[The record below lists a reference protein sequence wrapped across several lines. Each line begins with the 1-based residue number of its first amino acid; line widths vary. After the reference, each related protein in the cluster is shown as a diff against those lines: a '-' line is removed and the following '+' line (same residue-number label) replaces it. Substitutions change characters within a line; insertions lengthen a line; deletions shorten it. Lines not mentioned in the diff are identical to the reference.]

1 LNHTFDDQILALSG
15 VFQAASLVYQ
25 IAHRGSCPDAAMEAT
40 LGSLFITNPENT
52 LDVYGDLYGL
62 REGLSIMGGV
72 LDKQT
77 SQKDVEILRYAL
89 NLIHLEGRLKKRQ
102 DMLDI
107 VASRLDQARRGV
119 DHFGILH
126 TNVIANVASI
136 YVDTISTFRLRI
148 QVTGEPMY
156 LRVEE
161 NAARIR
167 ALLMAGIRS
176 AVLWRQLG
184 GRRWQ
189 LVLRRRRVIDVSQDL
204 RRQLD

>member
-1 LNHTFDDQILALSG
+1 MNHTFDEQILSLSG

-25 IAHRGSCPDAAMEAT
+25 IAHRGTCPGTAMEAT
-40 LGSLFITNPENT
+40 VRSLFITDPDNT

-77 SQKDVEILRYAL
+77 SPKDVEILRYTL
-89 NLIHLEGRLKKRQ
+89 NLIHLESRLKKRP

-107 VASRLDQARRGV
+107 IASRLEQAQRGV
-119 DHFGILH
+119 DHFGVLH
-126 TNVIANVASI
+126 TNVIANIASI

-189 LVLRRRRVIDVSQDL
+189 LVFRRKQVIEASQGL

>member
-1 LNHTFDDQILALSG
+1 MNHTFDEQILALSG

-25 IAHRGSCPDAAMEAT
+25 IAHRGTCPDTAMEAT
-40 LGSLFITNPENT
+40 VRSLFITNPDNT

-77 SQKDVEILRYAL
+77 SPKDVEILRYTL
-89 NLIHLEGRLKKRQ
+89 NLIHLESRLKKRP

-107 VASRLDQARRGV
+107 IASRLQQAQRGV

-126 TNVIANVASI
+126 TNVIANIASI

-189 LVLRRRRVIDVSQDL
+189 LVLRRKQVIDASQGL